1 MNNYTILISIAIFI
15 FIFSLGL
22 LLFLIL
28 RSEMHK
34 VKKKKDIYKEYEE
47 PIITY
52 SSNNNNNNNNPL
64 NNPNY
69 NETSFVF
76 QQLGTLSSLN
86 KDNKLI
92 LPLFGKQEQKDRWT
106 YYTLTSGEQQ
116 LRIDIE
122 HNNRSCMNDRIGCDM
137 LYNNDIV
144 KIPSYDDEFKVS
156 LYKYAP
162 LF

>member
-15 FIFSLGL
+15 FILSLSL
-22 LLFLIL
+22 LLFLIF
-28 RSEMHK
+28 RSEMQK
-34 VKKKKDIYKEYEE
+34 VKKNKDIYKQYEE

-52 SSNNNNNNNNPL
+52 PSNNNNTL

-86 KDNKLI
+86 KENKLI

-106 YYTLTSGEQQ
+106 YYTLTNGEQQ

-122 HNNRSCMNDRIGCDM
+122 HNNRSCMNDKIGCDM

-162 LF
+162 PF

>member
-1 MNNYTILISIAIFI
+1 MDNYTILISIAIFI
-15 FIFSLGL
+15 FILSLCL

-28 RSEMHK
+28 RSEMQK
-34 VKKKKDIYKEYEE
+34 VKKKNIYKEYEE

-52 SSNNNNNNNNPL
+52 PSNNNNNPL

-92 LPLFGKQEQKDRWT
+92 LPLFGKQEQKDRWS

-156 LYKYAP
+156 LYKYASP
-162 LF
+162 F

>member
-1 MNNYTILISIAIFI
+1 MDNYTILISIAILI
-15 FIFSLGL
+15 FILSLF
-22 LLFLIL
+22 LLFFLIV
-28 RSEMHK
+28 MYGTN
-34 VKKKKDIYKEYEE
+34 KKKNIYKEYEE
-47 PIITY
+47 PVITY
-52 SSNNNNNNNNPL
+52 SSDNNNNPL

-86 KDNKLI
+86 KENKLI

-162 LF
+162 PF

>member
-15 FIFSLGL
+15 FILSLSL
-22 LLFLIL
+22 LLFLIF
-28 RSEMHK
+28 RSEMQK
-34 VKKKKDIYKEYEE
+34 VKKNKDIYKQYEE

-52 SSNNNNNNNNPL
+52 PSNNNNTL

-86 KDNKLI
+86 KENKLI

-162 LF
+162 PF

>member
-1 MNNYTILISIAIFI
+1 MNNYTILLSIAIFI
-15 FIFSLGL
+15 FIVSLF
-22 LLFLIL
+22 LLFFLL
-28 RSEMHK
+28 FHNSFQK
-34 VKKKKDIYKEYEE
+34 NKSKKNIYKQYEE

-52 SSNNNNNNNNPL
+52 PSNNTL

-69 NETSFVF
+69 NQTSFVF

-162 LF
+162 PF

>member
-1 MNNYTILISIAIFI
+1 MNNYSILISIAIFI
-15 FIFSLGL
+15 FILSLSL
-22 LLFLIL
+22 LLFLIF
-28 RSEMHK
+28 RSEMQK
-34 VKKKKDIYKEYEE
+34 VKKNKENKDIYKEYEE

-52 SSNNNNNNNNPL
+52 PSNNNNTL

-86 KDNKLI
+86 KENKLI

-162 LF
+162 PF

>member
-1 MNNYTILISIAIFI
+1 MNNYTILLSIAIFI
-15 FIFSLGL
+15 FIVSLF
-22 LLFLIL
+22 LLFFLL
-28 RSEMHK
+28 FHKNKSEK
-34 VKKKKDIYKEYEE
+34 NIYKQYQK

-52 SSNNNNNNNNPL
+52 PSNNNNTL

-86 KDNKLI
+86 KENKLI

-106 YYTLTSGEQQ
+106 YYTLTNGEQQ

-162 LF
+162 PF

>member
-1 MNNYTILISIAIFI
+1 MNNYTILLSIAIFI
-15 FIFSLGL
+15 FIVSLF
-22 LLFLIL
+22 LLFFLL
-28 RSEMHK
+28 FYNSFQK
-34 VKKKKDIYKEYEE
+34 NKSKKNIYKQYEE

-52 SSNNNNNNNNPL
+52 PSNNNNAL

-86 KDNKLI
+86 RDNKLI

-162 LF
+162 PF

>member
-1 MNNYTILISIAIFI
+1 MNNYSILISIAIFI
-15 FIFSLGL
+15 FILSLSL
-22 LLFLIL
+22 LLFLIF
-28 RSEMHK
+28 RSEMQK
-34 VKKKKDIYKEYEE
+34 VKKNKDIYTEYEE
-47 PIITY
+47 PVITY
-52 SSNNNNNNNNPL
+52 PSNNNNNPL

-92 LPLFGKQEQKDRWT
+92 LPLFGKQEQKDRWS

-162 LF
+162 PF

>member
-1 MNNYTILISIAIFI
+1 MNNYTILLSIAIFI
-15 FIFSLGL
+15 FIVSLF
-22 LLFLIL
+22 LLFFLL
-28 RSEMHK
+28 FYNNSQK
-34 VKKKKDIYKEYEE
+34 NKSKKNIYKQYEE

-52 SSNNNNNNNNPL
+52 PSNNNNSL

-122 HNNRSCMNDRIGCDM
+122 HNNRSCMNDKIGCDM

-162 LF
+162 PF

>member
-1 MNNYTILISIAIFI
+1 MNNYTILLSIAIFI
-15 FIFSLGL
+15 FIVSLF
-22 LLFLIL
+22 LLFFLL
-28 RSEMHK
+28 FYNNSQK
-34 VKKKKDIYKEYEE
+34 NKSKKNIYKQYEE

-52 SSNNNNNNNNPL
+52 PSNNNNSL

-92 LPLFGKQEQKDRWT
+92 LPLFGKQEQKDRWS

-122 HNNRSCMNDRIGCDM
+122 HNNRSCMNDKIGCDM

-162 LF
+162 PF

>member
-1 MNNYTILISIAIFI
+1 MNNYTILLSIAIFI
-15 FIFSLGL
+15 FIVSLF
-22 LLFLIL
+22 LLFFLL
-28 RSEMHK
+28 FHKNKSEK
-34 VKKKKDIYKEYEE
+34 NIYKQYQK

-52 SSNNNNNNNNPL
+52 PSNNNSL

-86 KDNKLI
+86 KENKLI

-106 YYTLTSGEQQ
+106 YYTLTNGEQQ

-122 HNNRSCMNDRIGCDM
+122 HNNRSCMNDKIGCDM

-162 LF
+162 PF

>member
-1 MNNYTILISIAIFI
+1 MDNYTILISIAILI
-15 FIFSLGL
+15 FILSIFL
-22 LLFLIL
+22 LLFLIFH
-28 RSEMHK
+28 SEMQK
-34 VKKKKDIYKEYEE
+34 VKKKNIYKEYEE

-52 SSNNNNNNNNPL
+52 PSNNNNNPL

-92 LPLFGKQEQKDRWT
+92 LPLFGKQEQKDRWS

-162 LF
+162 PF

>member
-1 MNNYTILISIAIFI
+1 MDNYTILISIAILI
-15 FIFSLGL
+15 FILSIFL
-22 LLFLIL
+22 LLFLIFH
-28 RSEMHK
+28 SEMQK
-34 VKKKKDIYKEYEE
+34 VKKKNIYKEYEE

-52 SSNNNNNNNNPL
+52 PSNNNNNPL

-92 LPLFGKQEQKDRWT
+92 LPLFGKQEQKDRWS

-144 KIPSYDDEFKVS
+144 KIPSYDDDTSISIKE
-156 LYKYAP
+156 
-162 LF
+162 

>member
-1 MNNYTILISIAIFI
+1 MNNYTILLSIAIFI
-15 FIFSLGL
+15 FIVSLF
-22 LLFLIL
+22 LLFFLL
-28 RSEMHK
+28 FYNNSQK
-34 VKKKKDIYKEYEE
+34 NKSKKNIYKQYEE

-52 SSNNNNNNNNPL
+52 PSNNNNSL

-122 HNNRSCMNDRIGCDM
+122 HNNRSCMNDKIGCDM
-137 LYNNDIV
+137 LYNNDI
-144 KIPSYDDEFKVS
+144 IF
-156 LYKYAP
+156 A
-162 LF
+162 

>member
-1 MNNYTILISIAIFI
+1 MNNYTILLSIAIFI
-15 FIFSLGL
+15 FIVSLF
-22 LLFLIL
+22 LLFFLL
-28 RSEMHK
+28 FHKNKSEK
-34 VKKKKDIYKEYEE
+34 NIYKQYQK

-52 SSNNNNNNNNPL
+52 PSNNNSL

-86 KDNKLI
+86 KENKLI

-162 LF
+162 PF

>member
-1 MNNYTILISIAIFI
+1 MDNYTILISIAILI
-15 FIFSLGL
+15 FILSIFL
-22 LLFLIL
+22 LLFLIFH
-28 RSEMHK
+28 SEMQK
-34 VKKKKDIYKEYEE
+34 VKKKNIYKEYEE

-52 SSNNNNNNNNPL
+52 PSNNNNTL

-92 LPLFGKQEQKDRWT
+92 LPLFGKQEQKDRWS

-162 LF
+162 PF